1 MSEKTEANAFLKQL
15 EEENGGNITFRTFCR
30 LYGFSDGRS
39 TDLGGLLYTVDTGKI
54 IFEDFEKENNGIA
67 ALFTR
72 RTKVPYEKFKI
83 TQDVNTIEHL
93 RYVSQAA
100 VKRQLG
106 EHKEVTVI
114 RELSGFRKILFKPIL
129 ELSFSNTH
137 SWFIEVLEDKAFM
150 NHIQNEVNV

>member
-1 MSEKTEANAFLKQL
+1 
-15 EEENGGNITFRTFCR
+15 
-30 LYGFSDGRS
+30 
-39 TDLGGLLYTVDTGKI
+39 
-54 IFEDFEKENNGIA
+54 
-67 ALFTR
+67 
-72 RTKVPYEKFKI
+72 
-83 TQDVNTIEHL
+83 
-93 RYVSQAA
+93 